1 MIQSMHMQDKDT
13 LGYSFLPAL
22 GHHLVTPAYDF
33 LCSIFGLGRGFKS
46 RVIDRAGIVDGTRVL
61 DLACGTGVAAVL
73 VKQRY
78 PRCAVT
84 GLDVDARI
92 LEIARRQMAKAGVS
106 GVDLVCAPAEK
117 TGLEAASFDAVI
129 STLAFHHLPPRSKEG
144 AAGEVARLL
153 RVGGTFL
160 LVDLQPRTRRVPTLA
175 EQEATS
181 PKWAFPSNTADNLHQ
196 TFARAGLDVHAE
208 DPPRV
213 WAVRPWLFALRA
225 TKPGVPSP
233 APTQRAAP

>member
-1 MIQSMHMQDKDT
+1 MQDKDP
-13 LGYSFLPAL
+13 LGYSFVPAL

-46 RVIDRAGIVDGTRVL
+46 RVIDLAGIADGTRVL
-61 DLACGTGVAAVL
+61 DLACGTGVAALL

-92 LEIARRQMAKAGVS
+92 LEVARRRMAKVGVS
-106 GVDLVCAPAEK
+106 GVALVCAPAER
-117 TGLEAASFDAVI
+117 TGLEAASFDTVI
-129 STLAFHHLPPRSKEG
+129 STLAFHHLPPRSKED
-144 AAGEVARLL
+144 AAGEIARLM

-160 LVDLQPRTRRVPTLA
+160 LVDIQPRTRRVPLLT

-181 PKWAFPSNTADNLHQ
+181 AKRAFRSNTADTLHQ
-196 TFARAGLDVHAE
+196 VFSRAGLDVQAE
-208 DPPRV
+208 DPPRA
-213 WAVRPWLFALRA
+213 WAFRPWLFALRA
-225 TKPGVPSP
+225 TKPGVASP
-233 APTQRAAP
+233 APTHRAAP